1 VSPYADITEGSS
13 VFGVEAGNASNSVPA
28 VDALT
33 SVKAEKGQSYT
44 VISLGD
50 PLLDGSSSEIGPGL
64 VVLED
69 DLDPAPC
76 DRARLRFYQADTDLL
91 MVDPISNAGV
101 TQSLYIGTQTSPVA
115 VADPLKA
122 TPVNGLEVALDTTTF
137 RLFAKDSVTAQ
148 PTGAY
153 PFTAPSNLL
162 LPGRSYYVLSYPNRA
177 RTDGLGER
185 LMFLPIGDDTPP
197 TLVALNAL
205 IVFLN
210 VAPLPAAANLD
221 VMSDAGRARNLLY
234 LGSEQAKP
242 QNSPTGGLS
251 YAYQPPAGGQ
261 LTFSSAGAQPGA
273 PLLTAATGP
282 LQAGQMY
289 LGVVYQALDDA
300 SSVLALTL
308 RKIELEAPAPLL
320 FEPTGPDHSVPAQQ
334 QTIFANGCKGS
345 PVLDF
350 GSFVAKPNDPGSTE
364 FSPVV
369 HAIAYG
375 ELSDTH
381 TTLLPIASLEPL
393 LSAHPEGPFGTRVG
407 VQSGSDLSSNRSY
420 LGQDSAFPRSQG
432 PFVYVAVCDWSSASG
447 GQLLRIALAGVAT
460 ARVAQPVPLA
470 ATFIP

>member
-1 VSPYADITEGSS
+1 MKRHLLRHFVDASVLAVFAAACSAERDTPAAPEGTAGFGSGGASGSDGQSPAGGTSDAGASGAEADPGGEAGVLNAGDSGDAAGAAGTSGISGHAGTAGVASTAGTSGDGNAGSGGTRPVRCGLELAVDRPPRVRLLNAHSSRFRAKGDPGAPPSLTLRLRVNGAPLASLAPVPQQSSDSVSPYADITEGSS

-273 PLLTAATGP
+273 PLLTAA
-282 LQAGQMY
+282 
-289 LGVVYQALDDA
+289 
-300 SSVLALTL
+300 
-308 RKIELEAPAPLL
+308 
-320 FEPTGPDHSVPAQQ
+320 
-334 QTIFANGCKGS
+334 
-345 PVLDF
+345 
-350 GSFVAKPNDPGSTE
+350 
-364 FSPVV
+364 
-369 HAIAYG
+369 
-375 ELSDTH
+375 
-381 TTLLPIASLEPL
+381 
-393 LSAHPEGPFGTRVG
+393 
-407 VQSGSDLSSNRSY
+407 
-420 LGQDSAFPRSQG
+420 
-432 PFVYVAVCDWSSASG
+432 
-447 GQLLRIALAGVAT
+447 
-460 ARVAQPVPLA
+460 
-470 ATFIP
+470 